1 MRFLVGNRWR
11 NTYFSESIHLVAL
24 HTAIFVSKIQ
34 LSPHT
39 PTNPPPTACGAGAG
53 SVARS
58 SDEALG
64 QDGAAGRR
72 HPAGATRGGPCR
84 GGPRAGLEGPTTP
97 RSAPPRHRD
106 TWVARRARGRRRDG
120 DASGKQRA
128 APACNKLTSRLQ
140 MAHGGWRAAP
150 WCGPP
155 RSERGAGQSRCSV
168 LETANS
174 WPPMCT
180 STLQMVKLG
189 VLESMPL
196 LVLRYAT
203 LLYVYGS
210 WRGVR
215 T

>member
-1 MRFLVGNRWR
+1 METVHV
-11 NTYFSESIHLVAL
+11 ILVA
-24 HTAIFVSKIQ
+24 S
-34 LSPHT
+34 
-39 PTNPPPTACGAGAG
+39 
-53 SVARS
+53 
-58 SDEALG
+58 
-64 QDGAAGRR
+64 
-72 HPAGATRGGPCR
+72 GP
-84 GGPRAGLEGPTTP
+84 
-97 RSAPPRHRD
+97 S
-106 TWVARRARGRRRDG
+106 
-120 DASGKQRA
+120 
-128 APACNKLTSRLQ
+128 
-140 MAHGGWRAAP
+140 
-150 WCGPP
+150 
-155 RSERGAGQSRCSV
+155 SV